1 MNFCKNC
8 GNQMS
13 DDIMFCPACGTSST
27 ATVASSQQSF
37 GQTNVPPPPPPDT
50 PPVDQQP
57 IPPLPPLPPPYTPQQ
72 SPPPPLPAPPP
83 TPTPAPAPAPAPAP
97 QYTQPQ
103 AQQQPQTYTQP
114 QAQVAPT
121 VYKEEPI
128 STGGYFGILFLLAIP
143 LINFLFLIIWAC
155 GGCNKLNKRNLSRA
169 ILLWM
174 LISTILSALII
185 TTGGLLFGDYINEI
199 KELFIQMG
207 ESGFN
212 Q

>member
-1 MNFCKNC
+1 MIFCQNC

-13 DDIMFCPACGTSST
+13 DDTMFCPACKTSST
-27 ATVASSQQSF
+27 ATAASSQQSF
-37 GQTNVPPPPPPDT
+37 GQTNVPPPPPPST
-50 PPVDQQP
+50 PPVFQQP
-57 IPPLPPLPPPYTPQQ
+57 IPPLPPIPPPYTPQQ
-72 SPPPPLPAPPP
+72 PPPPPLPAP
-83 TPTPAPAPAPAPAP
+83 TPAPAPK
-97 QYTQPQ
+97 YTQPQ
-103 AQQQPQTYTQP
+103 AQQQQQTYTQP
-114 QAQVAPT
+114 QAQVTPT

-174 LISTILSALII
+174 LISTILSVLII